1 MAEGYKQGK
10 ILEGEGK
17 AANILQEARAVV
29 ETLKKIGDSLK
40 RPDGV
45 ISEQALRLSL
55 ADQYVKA
62 MHAIFSE
69 ANIVVLPSAI
79 ESQVNSGSP
88 LSASSLATA
97 MSLYKSM
104 LGGPAQYALP
114 SNP

>member
-55 ADQYVKA
+55 AD
-62 MHAIFSE
+62 
-69 ANIVVLPSAI
+69 
-79 ESQVNSGSP
+79 
-88 LSASSLATA
+88 
-97 MSLYKSM
+97 
-104 LGGPAQYALP
+104 
-114 SNP
+114 